1 MPLERSF
8 VFLSVRQE
16 GWWRFSEVVES
27 VIHKEREKLMDLNR
41 TFVTSD
47 HHFRYWK
54 HPFHLHC
61 ESTEEE
67 EREHI
72 TLWNSIVGKD
82 DLVFYVGDFF
92 EGA

>member
-1 MPLERSF
+1 MIDP
-8 VFLSVRQE
+8 
-16 GWWRFSEVVES
+16 
-27 VIHKEREKLMDLNR
+27 NR

-47 HHFRYWK
+47 YHFRYWK

-72 TLWNSIVGKD
+72 ALWNSIVG
-82 DLVFYVGDFF
+82 
-92 EGA
+92 

>member
-1 MPLERSF
+1 M
-8 VFLSVRQE
+8 
-16 GWWRFSEVVES
+16 
-27 VIHKEREKLMDLNR
+27 
-41 TFVTSD
+41 TSD

-82 DLVFYVGDFF
+82 GLVFYVGDFF